1 MLEVLVGRGS
11 PDAPRTT
18 LWFVIPAIAILVLP
32 IIARRWFP
40 FAPAAHWLLA
50 AGIAFV
56 DWRLIPFAISIF
68 VVGLV
73 AAFLLG
79 NLRDPMQAGIG
90 LALVIGGP
98 ATLVYKI
105 PGHSTA
111 ELIFTPLE
119 FPNAPVARFASP
131 YPVQQAQ

>member
-1 MLEVLVGRGS
+1 MLEVLVGRDS
-11 PDAPRTT
+11 PDAPHTT
-18 LWFVIPAIAILVLP
+18 LWFVLPAIAILVLP

-79 NLRDPMQAGIG
+79 NLRDPVQAGIG

-98 ATLVYKI
+98 GAGVFKNPRHQTPNSLFI
-105 PGHSTA
+105 P
-111 ELIFTPLE
+111 L
-119 FPNAPVARFASP
+119 
-131 YPVQQAQ
+131 

>member
-68 VVGLV
+68 VVGLG
-73 AAFLLG
+73 AAFLLRD
-79 NLRDPMQAGIG
+79 LREPPQAGIG
-90 LALVIGGP
+90 LGPVCRGAPTGGHH
-98 ATLVYKI
+98 I
-105 PGHSTA
+105 P
-111 ELIFTPLE
+111 
-119 FPNAPVARFASP
+119 
-131 YPVQQAQ
+131 

>member
-1 MLEVLVGRGS
+1 MLEVLVGRDS

-18 LWFVIPAIAILVLP
+18 LWFVLPAIAILVLP
-32 IIARRWFP
+32 ILARRRFP

-50 AGIAFV
+50 AGISFV

-79 NLRDPMQAGIG
+79 NLRDPLQAGIG

-98 ATLVYKI
+98 AALVYQN
-105 PGHSTA
+105 PRHTHP
-111 ELIFTPLE
+111 PLL
-119 FPNAPVARFASP
+119 FLPPPVANSL
-131 YPVQQAQ
+131 